1 MGHRS
6 LVSQH
11 IIHLHIRMVYL
22 FNKSYSLLFNIQIL
36 IMHIFRFHIRQ
47 VSFLD
52 IFLILININ
61 LQMIYKF
68 NQDI

>member
-1 MGHRS
+1 
-6 LVSQH
+6 
-11 IIHLHIRMVYL
+11 MVYL